1 MDYIALFNLLYS
13 TEISEATKDEIIN
26 KINAGISESY
36 EVKPIIGTYMELLDT
51 LVFSTASE
59 SLIYN
64 IIDEAFSQLSEE
76 VINEVSN
83 EWVKK
88 KVGDSL
94 KARQSAVDS
103 ANKSV
108 KSGVVGLSQLRRQD
122 QAQQNLDRGKEKAA
136 SIMNKVERRKEAAKA
151 ENTNPYT
158 PKAEAPKKEGAL
170 GKLKSAVGKVKSWAS
185 NVDKTPDYVG
195 LSRAIGAK
203 ANKDNIGAETLRQ
216 QTTHKAEVEP
226 EAKVE
231 TPKVKPE
238 QAPSVK
244 AKKVNVAKA
253 NEVVKAEKPKV
264 EAEQPAVK
272 AEVKADDAT
281 KAAKKKAAAATA
293 ADVQPKAKKAKVEKP
308 KAEPEVVQQKLN
320 VEAPKEEP
328 KATKTTRAKKIKEVK
343 EKVKAKVEKPTAET
357 PKEVKA
363 EPEQPKATRAKKVE
377 EVKEKAKKAATK
389 EAVKN
394 SKKTVAKAIG
404 TSVAETPK
412 EVKAEP
418 EETKATEK
426 EQPTAEASKKRTGKI
441 KINVGSKKANKPQ
454 ETQTP
459 EIEAKTDKSQE
470 TSKVENKPAE
480 EKTAAQKEYDK
491 FVRKMNAEKERR
503 RKDQERMLQTYKDR
517 YAEKTATPGY
527 DQTEMNDLKAKIE
540 KLEKELGQAKVT
552 EALSD
557 LAVLLLDTNI
567 SENCFVEVMEMVAAN
582 KANAQKALARDEQ
595 SAMAVIDDI
604 NKDLQAGKPVD
615 PEKVKDAEE
624 KRKKQEHFEELF
636 KKKFGDND

>member
-1 MDYIALFNLLYS
+1 MDYTALFNLLYS
-13 TEISEATKDEIIN
+13 TEISEATKDEIVS
-26 KINAGISESY
+26 KINTSISESY
-36 EVKPIIGTYMELLDT
+36 EVKPIVETYLELLDT

-76 VINEVSN
+76 TINEVSN

-108 KSGVVGLSQLRRQD
+108 KSGIVGLSQLHRQD

-151 ENTNPYT
+151 ENANPYT
-158 PKAEAPKKEGAL
+158 PKAETPKAEGAM

-203 ANKDNIGAETLRQ
+203 ANKDNIGAEALRQ
-216 QTTHKAEVEP
+216 QTTHKTEAPAEEKQPEVKAEAIKTTPKVEKVKQPKAKKEKQP
-226 EAKVE
+226 EPAQQKLNLE
-231 TPKVKPE
+231 TPKAEEKQPEVKT
-238 QAPSVK
+238 
-244 AKKVNVAKA
+244 
-253 NEVVKAEKPKV
+253 
-264 EAEQPAVK
+264 
-272 AEVKADDAT
+272 EVKADDAT
-281 KAAKKKAAAATA
+281 KAAKKTSTRAAKIS
-293 ADVQPKAKKAKVEKP
+293 KAKKIVAD
-308 KAEPEVVQQKLN
+308 A
-320 VEAPKEEP
+320 ATD
-328 KATKTTRAKKIKEVK
+328 KATNKEKTSAEEKQPEDNIPNKDNPELHALHKELADNSKKAQEGDKEAKKKFRNARKKIAEIEADLKSG
-343 EKVKAKVEKPTAET
+343 EKYTDVYGNEREAGKSLSPET
-357 PKEVKA
+357 N
-363 EPEQPKATRAKKVE
+363 
-377 EVKEKAKKAATK
+377 KEKAAE
-389 EAVKN
+389 EA
-394 SKKTVAKAIG
+394 
-404 TSVAETPK
+404 P
-412 EVKAEP
+412 
-418 EETKATEK
+418 
-426 EQPTAEASKKRTGKI
+426 KKRTGSI
-441 KINVGSKKANKPQ
+441 KINAGSKKANKPQ

-459 EIEAKTDKSQE
+459 EVEAKTDKSQE
-470 TSKVENKPAE
+470 TSKAKNKPAE
-480 EKTAAQKEYDK
+480 EKTGAQKEYDK
-491 FVRKMNAEKERR
+491 LVRKMNTEKENR

-636 KKKFGDND
+636 KKKFGDTA